1 MICLFLAGRYNR
13 RVYLFRSRVMFLIAL
28 GNVLITLLYAAPGF
42 ALCKAKKVSAEHLST
57 LSVVLVYIC
66 GPCMIINS
74 FLKMEFDLQMLGEM
88 GLFFVITFV
97 LQSVF
102 MGIMWLILRK
112 KFDDSKYRVLT
123 IGAAMGNVGF
133 FGMPIVSAMLPD
145 SPEAM
150 CYSAV
155 YVFSMNILTF
165 TIGTFCLTGDK
176 KFISLKSAVLN
187 PTTLGVVVAVP
198 LYIFN
203 VGEILDNNGFGIL
216 TDAIELVGKMT
227 TPLCM
232 IILGI
237 RLATVSFSKLFMR
250 PLVYLTCLLKLV
262 VFPLFCYLA
271 VYFLPLTFAFK
282 ASILIL
288 SSAPCAS
295 VILNLAEMHDGEK
308 ELAANSVLLTTLL
321 CFITIPLLVL
331 IL

>member
-1 MICLFLAGRYNR
+1 
-13 RVYLFRSRVMFLIAL
+13 MFFIAL
-28 GNVLITLLYAAPGF
+28 GNVLITLLYAAPGY

-74 FLKMEFDLQMLGEM
+74 FLRMQFDWQTLADM
-88 GLFFVITFV
+88 GLFFVVTFA
-97 LQSVF
+97 LQSLF
-102 MGIMWLILRK
+102 MGVMWLILRK
-112 KFDDSKYRVLT
+112 RFDDSKYRVLT
-123 IGAAMGNVGF
+123 IGSAMGNVGF

-145 SPEAM
+145 CPEAM

-165 TIGTFCLTGDK
+165 TVGTFCLTGDK
-176 KFISLKSAVLN
+176 KYISLKGAVIN
-187 PTTLGVVVAVP
+187 PTTLGVIVALP
-198 LYIFN
+198 LYIFG
-203 VGEILDNNGFGIL
+203 VGEILENNGFSIL
-216 TDAIELVGKMT
+216 TSAIELVGKMT

-237 RLATVSFSKLFMR
+237 RLATVSFKKLFMR

-262 VFPLFCYLA
+262 IFPLFCYLA
-271 VYFLPLTFAFK
+271 VCFLPLDYAFK

-295 VILNLAEMHDGEK
+295 VILNLAEMYDGEK
-308 ELAANSVLLTTLL
+308 ELAANSVLLTTML

>member
-1 MICLFLAGRYNR
+1 
-13 RVYLFRSRVMFLIAL
+13 MFLIAL

-42 ALCKAKKVSAEHLST
+42 ALCKAKKVSADHLST

-74 FLKMEFDLQMLGEM
+74 FLKMQFDLNMLGEM
-88 GLFFVITFV
+88 GLFFAITFV
-97 LQSVF
+97 LQCLF
-102 MGIMWLILRK
+102 MGAMWLILRK
-112 KFDDSKYRVLT
+112 KFSDGKYRVLT
-123 IGAAMGNVGF
+123 IGSAMGNVGF

-145 SPEAM
+145 CPEAM

-165 TIGTFCLTGDK
+165 TVGTFCLTGDK
-176 KFISLKSAVLN
+176 KYISVRGAILN
-187 PTTLGVVVAVP
+187 PTTLGVAVALP
-198 LYIFN
+198 LYIFG
-203 VGEILDNNGFGIL
+203 VGEILESNGFSVL
-216 TDAIELVGKMT
+216 TSAVELVGKMT

-237 RLATVSFSKLFMR
+237 RLATVSFSRLFMR

-262 VFPLFCYLA
+262 VFPLFCYFA

-295 VILNLAEMHDGEK
+295 VLLNLAEMHSGET
-308 ELAANSVLLTTLL
+308 ELAANSVLLSTLM
-321 CFITIPLLVL
+321 CFVTIPLLAL

>member
-1 MICLFLAGRYNR
+1 
-13 RVYLFRSRVMFLIAL
+13 MFLIAL

-42 ALCKAKKVSAEHLST
+42 ALCKAKKVSADHLST

-74 FLKMEFDLQMLGEM
+74 FLKMEFSWPTLGEM

-102 MGIMWLILRK
+102 IGVMWLILRK
-112 KFDDSKYRVLT
+112 KFDDCRYRVLT

-133 FGMPIVSAMLPD
+133 FGMPIISAILPD
-145 SPEAM
+145 CPEAT

-165 TIGTFCLTGDK
+165 TVGTFCLTGDK
-176 KFISLKSAVLN
+176 KYMSLKGVFIN
-187 PTTLGVVVAVP
+187 PTTFGVVVAIP
-198 LYIFN
+198 LYIFG
-203 VGEILDNNGFGIL
+203 VGELLENNGFSIL
-216 TDAIELVGKMT
+216 TSAIELVGKMT

-237 RLATVSFSKLFMR
+237 RLATVSFSRLFMR
-250 PLVYLTCLLKLV
+250 PLVYLTCLLKLI

-295 VILNLAEMHDGEK
+295 VILNLAEMHAGET
-308 ELAANSVLLTTLL
+308 ELAANSVLLSTLM